1 MIEFIKKIFHKWFG
15 IFSLIASASGVLLF
29 YTGIDTNSIIVS
41 YFKHNWL
48 TISLIFLLVSSYQ
61 VWLDMKNKKIE
72 LEDKL
77 KNPVDY
83 EIKGYQQNIAIDV
96 DYLENLFDEEIR
108 KLDKLL
114 LDVDDEIKK
123 LFVDDDLKTTNI
135 SKNFSIHSTF
145 MSHNNFKSDESY
157 IQELKN
163 YKTKLEEY
171 PNKKESF
178 LLNWKIFIDNEL
190 KNIYFVSFTIKNIG
204 TVSDEDIDIEISHNK
219 KYIVDLYNLDTFPK
233 KPSLPKK
240 PTRESITFIQPRLDH
255 HLNLMKMSELTR
267 DLNPMTYRRYEEI
280 NDNKFSIKLKDLKV
294 SEEVDIFRKNGF
306 FMYVENENDFN
317 VNIVSKKSNAA
328 IQKKVLFQKEK
339 DYNYFESKNA

>member
-29 YTGIDTNSIIVS
+29 YTGIDTNNIIVS
-41 YFKHNWL
+41 SFKHNWL

-83 EIKGYQQNIAIDV
+83 EIKVYQQNIAIDV
-96 DYLENLFDEEIR
+96 DYLENLFDEEI
-108 KLDKLL
+108 KELDKLL
-114 LDVDDEIKK
+114 LEVDDEIKK
-123 LFVDDDLKTTNI
+123 LFGDDDLKKTNI
-135 SKNFSIHSTF
+135 SKILSMHSTY
-145 MSHNNFKSDESY
+145 MSNNNFKSDESY
-157 IQELKN
+157 IRELKN

-178 LLNWKIFIDNEL
+178 LLNWGNFIDNEL
-190 KNIYFVSFTIKNIG
+190 KNIYFVNFTIKNIG
-204 TVSDEDIDIEISHNK
+204 TVSDEDIDIEISHNN
-219 KYIVDLYNLDTFPK
+219 KYIVDLYDLDTFPK
-233 KPSLPKK
+233 NPSLPKK

-255 HLNLMKMSELTR
+255 DLNLMKMNELTR
-267 DLNPMTYRRYEEI
+267 DLNPMTYRRYEKI
-280 NDNKFSIKLKDLKV
+280 NDNKFSIKLRDLKV
-294 SEEVDIFRKNGF
+294 SEEVEIFRRNGF
-306 FMYVENENDFN
+306 FMYLENENDFN